1 MGADKPGFCATDID
15 VTLCELHISGT
26 QALHFPALEYETGL
40 ENIFDEIVVPRL
52 AIHCNHVAGRLFR
65 LFAAHQFDRVGFDG
79 DAIIRRVLLSV
90 PGICMR
96 IAAIIADQRKIML
109 SNQAADPAKRS
120 SLHGHWSSRMA
131 FVLAVTG
138 SAVGLGNI
146 WKFPYVVGQNGG
158 GAFVL
163 VYLAC
168 VALIG
173 MPVMMSEIL
182 MGRRGRRNPIAT
194 MALLGAEEGKSRN
207 WKWVGGMGVL
217 AGILILSFYS
227 VIGGWTLSYVINSA
241 SGIFT
246 DATASDVTRIRDA
259 FTGSWKTMGLFHT
272 LFMGLTIFVVARG
285 VERGLEQAVRFM
297 VPALLLLM
305 VILLGYSISSGH
317 FGEGLAFMFAPD
329 FSKLTWDTVLA
340 AMGQAFFTLSIGM
353 GAVMAYG
360 AYLPEETSI
369 TSASAT
375 VALADTAIAIL
386 AGLVIFPLVFANG
399 LDPAD
404 GPGLVFITLPLA
416 FGQMSGGTFF
426 STVFFVLLSFAAW
439 TSAISLMEPAV
450 AWVVEQFNR
459 TRAQA
464 AIMIGVLIWAAGF
477 GTVLSFNELSDFRF
491 WRGTIFDNLDHLT
504 INILLPLGGVLIVVF
519 AGWVMCRNS
528 TADELGSSG
537 AIYKLWRVLAR
548 YVAPIGILF
557 VFLKAIGL
565 LPDLS

>member
-1 MGADKPGFCATDID
+1 
-15 VTLCELHISGT
+15 
-26 QALHFPALEYETGL
+26 
-40 ENIFDEIVVPRL
+40 
-52 AIHCNHVAGRLFR
+52 
-65 LFAAHQFDRVGFDG
+65 
-79 DAIIRRVLLSV
+79 
-90 PGICMR
+90 
-96 IAAIIADQRKIML
+96 ML
-109 SNQAADPAKRS
+109 SSQGDGEEKRK

-173 MPVMMSEIL
+173 LPVMVSEIL

-194 MALLGAEEGKSRN
+194 MALLGEEEGKSRK
-207 WKWVGGMGVL
+207 WHWVGGMGVL
-217 AGILILSFYS
+217 GGILILSFYS
-227 VIGGWTLSYVINSA
+227 VIGGWTLSYVLKSA
-241 SGIFT
+241 SGMFAN
-246 DATASDVTRIRDA
+246 ATASEVTAIRDG
-259 FTGSWKTMGLFHT
+259 FTGSWKSVVLFHSI
-272 LFMGLTIFVVARG
+272 FMVLTIFVVARG

-297 VPALLLLM
+297 VPALLVLM
-305 VILLGYSISSGH
+305 IVLLGYSISSGY
-317 FGEGLAFMFAPD
+317 FGEGLSFMFSAD
-329 FSKLTWDTVLA
+329 FEKLTWDSVLA

-360 AYLPEETSI
+360 AYLPKETSI
-369 TSASAT
+369 FGASAT
-375 VALADTAIAIL
+375 VAIADTVIAIL

-416 FGQMSGGTFF
+416 FGQMPGGVFF
-426 STVFFVLLSFAAW
+426 ATVFFVLLSFAAW

-450 AWVVEQFNR
+450 AWVVEKFNR

-464 AIMIGVLIWAAGF
+464 AVMIGLLIWAAGL
-477 GTVLSFNELSDFRF
+477 GTALSFNVLADFKF
-491 WRGTIFDNLDHLT
+491 LRGTIFDNLDYLT
-504 INILLPLGGVLIVVF
+504 INIMLPLGGVLIIVF

-528 TADELGSSG
+528 TSDELGSSG
-537 AIYKLWRVLAR
+537 TLYKLWRVLAR
-548 YVAPIGILF
+548 FVAPIGILF
-557 VFLKAIGL
+557 VFLKAVGL

>member
-1 MGADKPGFCATDID
+1 
-15 VTLCELHISGT
+15 
-26 QALHFPALEYETGL
+26 
-40 ENIFDEIVVPRL
+40 
-52 AIHCNHVAGRLFR
+52 
-65 LFAAHQFDRVGFDG
+65 
-79 DAIIRRVLLSV
+79 
-90 PGICMR
+90 
-96 IAAIIADQRKIML
+96 ML
-109 SNQAADPAKRS
+109 SSQGDGKEKRK

-168 VALIG
+168 VAIIG
-173 MPVMMSEIL
+173 LPVMMSEIL

-194 MALLGAEEGKSRN
+194 MALLGAEEGKSQN
-207 WKWVGGMGVL
+207 WRWVGGMGVL

-227 VIGGWTLSYVINSA
+227 VIGGWTLSYVLKSA
-241 SGIFT
+241 SGMFAN
-246 DATASDVTRIRDA
+246 ATASEITAIRDA
-259 FTGSWKTMGLFHT
+259 FTGSWKTVVSFHT
-272 LFMGLTIFVVARG
+272 IFMALTIFVVARG

-305 VILLGYSISSGH
+305 LVLLGYSISSGY
-317 FGEGLAFMFAPD
+317 FGEGLSFMFTAD
-329 FSKLTWDTVLA
+329 FDKLTWDSVLA

-360 AYLPEETSI
+360 AYLPKETSI
-369 TSASAT
+369 IGASAT
-375 VALADTAIAIL
+375 VAIADTVIAIL

-416 FGQMSGGTFF
+416 FGQMQGGVFF
-426 STVFFVLLSFAAW
+426 ATVFFVLLAFAAW

-450 AWVVEQFNR
+450 AWVVEKFNR

-464 AIMIGVLIWAAGF
+464 AVMIGLLIWAAGF
-477 GTVLSFNELSDFRF
+477 GTALSFNVLSEFKIL
-491 WRGTIFDNLDHLT
+491 RGTIFDNLDYLA
-504 INILLPLGGVLIVVF
+504 INIMLPLGGLLIVTF

-528 TADELGSSG
+528 TADELGG
-537 AIYKLWRVLAR
+537 AGVIYKLWRVLAR

-557 VFLKAIGL
+557 IFLKAVGL